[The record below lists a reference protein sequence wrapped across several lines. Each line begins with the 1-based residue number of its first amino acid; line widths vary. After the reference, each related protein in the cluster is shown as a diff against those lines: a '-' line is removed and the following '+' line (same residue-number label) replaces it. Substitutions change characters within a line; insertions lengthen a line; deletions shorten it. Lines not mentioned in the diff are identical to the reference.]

1 MIFIDIFKTILL
13 RYQFPLNKLLRN
25 HYSCKGPYLNRQW
38 PQMTLMVNFKRIW
51 SIKGSEF
58 EWSVG
63 KFVWKSV
70 LGAILTDK
78 LQKAKKLSTGV
89 CQMQFV

>member
-25 HYSCKGPYLNRQW
+25 HLSCTALEKPW
-38 PQMTLMVNFKRIW
+38 PQMTLRVNFKRIW